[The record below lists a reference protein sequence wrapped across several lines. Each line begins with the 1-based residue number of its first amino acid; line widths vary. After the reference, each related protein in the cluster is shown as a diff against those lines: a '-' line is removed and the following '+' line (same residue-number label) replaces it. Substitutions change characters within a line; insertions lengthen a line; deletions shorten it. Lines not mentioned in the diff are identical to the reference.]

1 MPEVEVRGEAA
12 AGAAHAAP
20 VVRDSSETGLGEAE
34 AGAVG
39 EAEIGV
45 AAAVVKLQS
54 GRRRRRC
61 CGHAARKRW
70 RTCLMRRASTSAS

>member
-1 MPEVEVRGEAA
+1 MLEAELGGETA

-20 VVRDSSETGLGEAE
+20 VELHPGLGEAE

-39 EAEIGV
+39 EAEAGAA
-45 AAAVVKLQS
+45 AAAVEVHS

-61 CGHAARKRW
+61 
-70 RTCLMRRASTSAS
+70 